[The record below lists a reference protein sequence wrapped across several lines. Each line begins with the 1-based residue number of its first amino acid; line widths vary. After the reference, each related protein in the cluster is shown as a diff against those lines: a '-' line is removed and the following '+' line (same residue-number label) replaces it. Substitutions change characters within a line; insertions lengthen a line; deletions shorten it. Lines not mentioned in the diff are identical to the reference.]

1 MKEQGCRRVQ
11 SYGLDKPHDPC
22 RCCCPTASC
31 EARKSLFV
39 DAKFNG
45 KDVRIMVDT
54 GTTHNFVT
62 EEQTRELELVF
73 LSRDTLTK
81 TVNAL
86 PTTIHGFAPN
96 MHIDLGGW
104 QGLTDFTVAPMDVF
118 DIILGLD
125 LWYEI
130 NALIVPRINQL
141 HISDPGG
148 SCIVPLVRVPQN
160 GMHLSAMQLVKGFK
174 KGEPTFLATLT
185 GIVENSLEAV
195 ALPPCIEQVLKD
207 NKDVI
212 PEELPKQFPPRRE
225 IDHQIELVLGA
236 KPLAMLP
243 YRMAPPELEE
253 LRKQLKGFLEPGHIR
268 SC

>member
-1 MKEQGCRRVQ
+1 MALINHMTFAAVIAQLPRVR
-11 SYGLDKPHDPC
+11 P
-22 RCCCPTASC
+22 R
-31 EARKSLFV
+31 ESLFI
-39 DAKFNG
+39 DAKLNG

-54 GTTHNFVT
+54 STTHNFVT
-62 EEQTRELELVF
+62 EERARELGLVF

-81 TVNAL
+81 TVNSL
-86 PTTIHGFAPN
+86 PTTVHGFAPN

-104 QGLTDFTVAPMDVF
+104 QGLADFTVAPMDVF

-125 LWYEI
+125 FWFEI
-130 NALIVPRINQL
+130 NALIAPR
-141 HISDPGG
+141 
-148 SCIVPLVRVPQN
+148 
-160 GMHLSAMQLVKGFK
+160 FK

-195 ALPPCIEQVLKD
+195 ALPPCIEQVLED

-212 PEELPKQFPPRRE
+212 PQELPKQFPPRRE
-225 IDHQIELVLGA
+225 IDHQIELVPGV

-253 LRKQLKGFLEPGHIR
+253 LRKQLKELLEPGHIR
-268 SC
+268 PSKAPYGAHILFQKKKEGTM